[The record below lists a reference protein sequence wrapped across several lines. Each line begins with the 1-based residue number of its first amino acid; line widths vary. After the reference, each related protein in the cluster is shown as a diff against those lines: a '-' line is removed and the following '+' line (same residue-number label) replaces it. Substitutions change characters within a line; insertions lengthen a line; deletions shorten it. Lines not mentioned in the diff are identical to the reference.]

1 MSFSLGEYQ
10 DIFLE
15 EADELLQDLNKNLL
29 DLEKNPEDAEII
41 NNIFRAAHSLKSS
54 AAFVGLNDLSDL
66 AHKMENLLQGI
77 RDKTNLITDDVVD
90 IIFKCF
96 DAINDIIEDVASG
109 VAPTRELDSLIE
121 KINKVNEE
129 SKVGAG
135 GSVSEDKGGEKLS
148 EGSDP
153 GGKKPAPKMSFTS
166 TESKIIREAL
176 SEGKKC
182 FIVTVLID
190 STAQMKWVKGQ
201 LISVNLEK
209 EGSVVKIVPSI
220 EDMCA
225 DESITSF
232 NAVFI
237 TSYNTKD
244 VYRLCDIDQVEEV
257 TAREITSVIR
267 NGKQLLKVNS
277 PVLLEDESSKAS
289 AVEEAAVRV
298 NNEPDFES
306 AFENEAEHDESEDT
320 EVHEDNIDHTDE
332 AVASFDR
339 RKNDQPVDN
348 DRRKTPISKTVKVSV
363 DKLDLLL
370 NNVGELVIANS
381 GFFRLYE
388 EVKKYSQN
396 KSIIGE
402 FKNRMEQMSRIAK
415 DLQTGIMKTRMVP
428 IGQVF
433 SRFNRLVRDLAKEH
447 KKDVELV
454 IKGEETE
461 LDKKVIDVIGEPLL
475 HLIRNAVDHGIEPS
489 EDRAKLGK
497 SEKSTVILNAYQGG
511 NQIFVEISDD
521 GRGLDV
527 QAIKSKVIEKNL
539 STPEILANM
548 EDQDIYNFIFNP
560 GFSTAK
566 KITDISGRGVG
577 MNVVKETV
585 TELNGNVLIETEKGM
600 GTRFV
605 LSFPLTLAI
614 IPAIMVKVRKEVYA
628 IPLSDVIETIKISY
642 EDIATIEGHEVI
654 NLRGEILS
662 LLRLNEFVGLKT
674 ALRREEK
681 IPVVVV
687 GYGNRKIGLIVD
699 FLEGKMEIVIKSL
712 EHNYTNVEGLAG
724 ASILGD
730 GSICLILDIQ
740 TMINRVITIQERLSQ
755 EEREKIIQIRST
767 EFEEIEP
774 EDRSTGSTA
783 GSFDIPVEDED
794 IEPEEL
800 NSQGPKHVSDV
811 IMFNE
816 EESEVQP
823 EPENEDVGDVFSVE
837 PDLIVSEPEITEDHS
852 ETEDANRVV
861 EEEITEPAEISDLD
875 DFESSVQ
882 DEDVNVNVNGTMPAG
897 TTMMFDDIAS
907 DQQGEEDFSPI
918 ESDEP
923 VLDEELNNILE
934 DEIRAD
940 GEDVKDSGDDN
951 VQSEELDQQVK
962 GALQDFKDELKSNVS
977 AVVGSGASDDHMNAE
992 LNISKEE
999 LNQFNLISNMG
1010 AATAAESLSRIIGK
1024 RIDLSIPEVK
1034 ITPVEK
1040 IPEFIGNLND
1050 PYMGVLL
1057 GIEGEVEGTL
1067 LLVLREEVGF
1077 ELISLL
1083 YGEESSANKE
1093 LSEDG
1098 VSALK
1103 ELTNILGSSIINVY
1117 AEKAGLV
1124 VKPAVPTFVHD
1135 FLQSVMDSVLVLHSL
1150 SNEYAIVMETAFYFE
1165 DDQVMGNL
1173 MILPQAE
1180 SLKVLVNGMRSN
1192 DE

>member
-29 DLEKNPEDAEII
+29 ELEQHPDNSEII

-77 RDKTNLITDDVVD
+77 RDKTNLITPDVVD

-109 VAPTRELDSLIE
+109 HPPSTELDGLIE
-121 KINKVNEE
+121 DINRVNEE
-129 SKVGAG
+129 SRADLNTAVAKEAEENSAKKKSGSTKADSKV
-135 GSVSEDKGGEKLS
+135 
-148 EGSDP
+148 
-153 GGKKPAPKMSFTS
+153 SFS
-166 TESKIIREAL
+166 SAESSAIKESL

-182 FIVTVLID
+182 FLVSVRID
-190 STAQMKWVKGQ
+190 SSAQMKWVKGQ

-209 EGSVVKIVPSI
+209 GGTVVKITPTI
-220 EDMCA
+220 EDMCG
-225 DESITSF
+225 DESIDSFNAVYITSF
-232 NAVFI
+232 NIADIF
-237 TSYNTKD
+237 
-244 VYRLCDIDQVEEV
+244 RFCDIDQVEEV
-257 TAREITSVIR
+257 VVREIKSVVK
-267 NGKQLLKVNS
+267 NGKQLLKMGQPTINQEENTVKPEVKTVS
-277 PVLLEDESSKAS
+277 EALDMKKVDQLKADSSYSDDHAY
-289 AVEEAAVRV
+289 
-298 NNEPDFES
+298 NENIE
-306 AFENEAEHDESEDT
+306 EHDESDIHDEHE
-320 EVHEDNIDHTDE
+320 EVEY
-332 AVASFDR
+332 APVSFDR
-339 RKNDQPVDN
+339 RRKEQAVDN
-348 DRRKTPISKTVKVSV
+348 DRRRGPVSKTVKVSV

-396 KSIIGE
+396 KNIIGE

-447 KKDVELV
+447 NKNVELV

-475 HLIRNAVDHGIEPS
+475 HLIRNAVDHGIEPV
-489 EDRAKLGK
+489 EDRSKSGK
-497 SEKSTVILNAYQGG
+497 SEKATVILNAYQGG

-527 QAIKSKVIEKNL
+527 QAIKAKVLEKGL

-566 KITDISGRGVG
+566 TITDISGRGVG

-585 TELNGNVLIETEKGM
+585 TELNGNVIIETERGM

-681 IPVVVV
+681 IPVIVV

-712 EHNYTNVEGLAG
+712 EQNYTNVEGLAG

-740 TMINRVITIQERLSQ
+740 TMINRVIAIQEKLSQ
-755 EEREKIIQIRST
+755 EERERIIHIRNT
-767 EFEEIEP
+767 EFEEVEP
-774 EDRSTGSTA
+774 EDRSVSAKGAKTDMG
-783 GSFDIPVEDED
+783 FDFSSEDEYTEAES
-794 IEPEEL
+794 IHSEEL
-800 NSQGPKHVSDV
+800 NHISDV
-811 IMFNE
+811 ILFDE
-816 EESEVQP
+816 EEIP
-823 EPENEDVGDVFSVE
+823 EKSRTVSPEKF
-837 PDLIVSEPEITEDHS
+837 S
-852 ETEDANRVV
+852 ETEVPGVTDTSGMNLD
-861 EEEITEPAEISDLD
+861 EEEDALEKETGHEAEAVSISEMSERLP
-875 DFESSVQ
+875 S
-882 DEDVNVNVNGTMPAG
+882 G
-897 TTMMFDDIAS
+897 TTMMFDDFTSAPETMKT
-907 DQQGEEDFSPI
+907 GETGH
-918 ESDEP
+918 ESDT
-923 VLDEELNNILE
+923 LD
-934 DEIRAD
+934 
-940 GEDVKDSGDDN
+940 DVDKK
-951 VQSEELDQQVK
+951 VK
-962 GALQDFKDELKSNVS
+962 EALKGFKDELKSNVS
-977 AVVGSGASDDHMNAE
+977 SVVSSGSSDDHMNAE
-992 LNISKEE
+992 LDITKSE
-999 LNQFNLISNMG
+999 LNEFNLISNMG
-1010 AATAAESLSRIIGK
+1010 AATAAESLSRILNK

-1057 GIEGEVEGTL
+1057 GIEGEITGTL
-1067 LLVLREEVGF
+1067 LLVLREEIGF
-1077 ELISLL
+1077 DLINML
-1083 YGEESSANKE
+1083 YGETGSNTNE

-1117 AEKAGLV
+1117 AEKANLI
-1124 VKPAVPTFVHD
+1124 VKPNVPIFVHD
-1135 FLQSVMDSVLVLHSL
+1135 YLQSVMDSILVMQNMAH
-1150 SNEYAIVMETAFYFE
+1150 EYAIVMETAFYFE

-1173 MILPQAE
+1173 MILPEAE
-1180 SLKVLVNGMRSN
+1180 SLKVLVDRMRTNG
-1192 DE
+1192 